1 MPAIR
6 VSSLAAL
13 CLASALAV
21 AAHACAPPPAVP
33 PTPTPPPASP
43 IALDVDALLRGVRFD
58 PASLDMNLDA
68 SFGKNG
74 ILDADEIALVAAILA
89 QPTLDL
95 HASGGVTHAQV
106 RAAWD
111 QARASGAA
119 DKRPQGTRFP
129 GSAEITA
136 GYAMLGRASFD
147 AFDAMSV
154 GSGTPMRGDYSLA
167 LGLDRYLAFSG
178 DADGDG
184 ASNLA
189 EYRATIGEGRAAYLA
204 AALDPNIHPPAG
216 ADAGPVPAPTPRKT
230 LGIVLYPGFEV
241 LDVFGPIEMWS
252 YVPDFK
258 VITVAQAAGPVR
270 SAQGVSAVADYS
282 FETAPPLDIL
292 MVPGGVGTRAELAN
306 PVLLDYLRQQHA
318 RTQYTTSVCTGS
330 ALLAKAGLLKG
341 LKATSNKGAFQ
352 LAVDQDP
359 DVHWMPK
366 ARWVEDGK
374 VLTSSGVSAG
384 TDMALGLVAKMYGR
398 AHAQALAK
406 SLEYEW
412 NGDADRDPFAIT
424 LPTPAR

>member
-1 MPAIR
+1 MSTSR
-6 VSSLAAL
+6 VSHGAALGLACSLAV
-13 CLASALAV
+13 LAA
-21 AAHACAPPPAVP
+21 ACASPPAA
-33 PTPTPPPASP
+33 PPAAAALPSP
-43 IALDVDALLRGVRFD
+43 VTVDFDALLSGVRFD
-58 PASLDMNLDA
+58 PATLDMNLDA
-68 SFGKNG
+68 GFGQNG
-74 ILDADEIALVAAILA
+74 MLDADEMALVAAILA
-89 QPTLDL
+89 RPSLDL
-95 HASGGVTHAQV
+95 HASGGVAHAQV
-106 RAAWD
+106 RAAWE
-111 QARASGAA
+111 QARASGDA
-119 DKRPQGTRFP
+119 DKRPEGTRFA

-136 GYAMLGRASFD
+136 GYALLGRASFE

-154 GSGTPMRGDYSLA
+154 GSGTPLRSDYSLA
-167 LGLDRYLAFSG
+167 LDLDRYLAFSG

-189 EYRATIGEGRAAYLA
+189 EYRATIGQGRAAYLA
-204 AALDPNIHPPAG
+204 AALDPTTRPPAG
-216 ADAGPVPAPTPRKT
+216 ADAEPVPTPTPRKT

-258 VITVAQAAGPVR
+258 VITVAATAGPVR
-270 SAQGVSAVADYS
+270 SAQGISTVADYS

-352 LAVDQDP
+352 LAVDADP
-359 DVHWMPK
+359 EVQWMPK

-384 TDMALGLVAKMYGR
+384 TDMALGLVAKIHGK

-412 NGDADRDPFAIT
+412 HGDADRDPFAIT
-424 LPTPAR
+424 LSRPSP

>member
-13 CLASALAV
+13 CVASALAV
-21 AAHACAPPPAVP
+21 ATPACAPPPSQPATAP
-33 PTPTPPPASP
+33 APPAP
-43 IALDVDALLRGVRFD
+43 IAVDFDALLRGVRFD

-74 ILDADEIALVAAILA
+74 ILDADEMALVAAVLA
-89 QPTLDL
+89 QPALDL
-95 HASGGVTHAQV
+95 HTSGGVTHAQV
-106 RAAWD
+106 RAAWE
-111 QARASGAA
+111 QARASGEA
-119 DKRPQGTRFP
+119 DKRPQGTRFA

-136 GYAMLGRASFD
+136 GYAMLGRASFES
-147 AFDAMSV
+147 FDAMSV
-154 GSGTPMRGDYSLA
+154 GSGTPLRSDYSLA
-167 LGLDRYLAFSG
+167 LDLDRYLAFSG

-189 EYRATIGEGRAAYLA
+189 EYRATVGQGRAAYLA
-204 AALDPNIHPPAG
+204 AALDPNVRPPAG
-216 ADAGPVPAPTPRKT
+216 ADAGLVPAPTPRKT

-270 SAQGVSAVADYS
+270 SAQGISAVADYS

-292 MVPGGVGTRAELAN
+292 MVPGGVGTRAELVN

-359 DVHWMPK
+359 DVQWMPK

-384 TDMALGLVAKMYGR
+384 TDMALGLVAKIHGK

-424 LPTPAR
+424 MSRPAR